1 MTKKVL
7 RKLFKEKRSQLTLAQ
22 RKIASSHIFGHLAE
36 HFKWENKVISIFLP
50 IARLN
55 ELETAPIIEF
65 LAKKNTL
72 ALPFTML
79 EQLAMGHRKLSDDTI
94 ITNNEW
100 GIPEPQ
106 NGEII
111 HPALLDVIFIPL
123 LISDEKGYR
132 VGYGKGFY
140 DRFMKRPFDF
150 FTSLVALIILS
161 PLLVV
166 VAVLIIIKIGSPILF
181 IQERPGKDEKIF
193 KLYKFRTMTNKK
205 DSQGRL
211 LPDKDRLTAF
221 GKFLRKTSIDELPE
235 LFNILK
241 GDMSFVGPRP
251 ALYNQDD
258 LVAEREKHGVH
269 QVLPCV
275 TGWAQVNGRDTLP
288 IPETAK
294 LDGEYI
300 KHFSLWTDFK
310 LLLKTLVAIIK
321 RDLKSVV

>member
-7 RKLFKEKRSQLTLAQ
+7 RKLFKGKRSQLTLAQ

-140 DRFMKRPFDF
+140 DRFLENCRGDALLIGLNYFPSIATISDTEGTDVPLDYLISPKGIEAFKR
-150 FTSLVALIILS
+150 
-161 PLLVV
+161 
-166 VAVLIIIKIGSPILF
+166 
-181 IQERPGKDEKIF
+181 
-193 KLYKFRTMTNKK
+193 
-205 DSQGRL
+205 
-211 LPDKDRLTAF
+211 
-221 GKFLRKTSIDELPE
+221 
-235 LFNILK
+235 
-241 GDMSFVGPRP
+241 
-251 ALYNQDD
+251 
-258 LVAEREKHGVH
+258 
-269 QVLPCV
+269 
-275 TGWAQVNGRDTLP
+275 
-288 IPETAK
+288 
-294 LDGEYI
+294 
-300 KHFSLWTDFK
+300 
-310 LLLKTLVAIIK
+310 
-321 RDLKSVV
+321 